1 MLLFNTGKVC
11 MSEYTEKLKSELD
24 ELENVEDEAIEIEEE
39 PITRYDI
46 TSYGVDFD
54 VEGLVKRIK
63 RGDIFVPPFQRN
75 FVWKLSESSRLIE
88 SLLLGLPVPGIFLAQ
103 EQDTG
108 KMLVIDGQQR
118 LLSLLYFFE
127 GVFNPNKEQTKPKVF
142 ALEKVQP
149 QFDGQTYQMLSPKD
163 RISLENCVIH
173 ATVVKQ
179 DLPSDDDTSIYHIYE
194 RLNSGGRKL
203 TPQEI
208 RTAVFHGRLL
218 DSINMLNRHPS
229 WRTIY
234 GNTNERMKDEELI
247 LRFFAMLESY
257 EDYKPP
263 MTEFISLFC
272 KKHRNDQNG
281 KFETYAKLFKRCC
294 DLFCTLS
301 NGRPFRLAN
310 ALNVAFFEAAMVG
323 LASVISNGK
332 EPSLNQLAPAYDL
345 LKSNAEFLSVI
356 SQSTGNPISLRKR
369 IDLAK
374 AAFA

>member
-1 MLLFNTGKVC
+1 
-11 MSEYTEKLKSELD
+11 MSKYTEELRSELE
-24 ELENVEDEAIEIEEE
+24 ELENVEDEATEIEVE

-46 TSYGVDFD
+46 TSYGIDFD
-54 VEGLVKRIK
+54 IEGLVKRIK

-75 FVWKLSESSRLIE
+75 FVWKIAESSRLIE

-127 GVFNPNKEQTKPKVF
+127 GVFNPKEEQTKSKIF
-142 ALEKVQP
+142 KLEKVQP
-149 QFDGQTYQMLSPKD
+149 QFVGKTYQTLKPKD
-163 RISLENCVIH
+163 RIDLENCVIH

-179 DLPSDDDTSIYHIYE
+179 DLPTDDDTSIYHIYE

-208 RTAVFHGRLL
+208 RTAVFHGKLL
-218 DSINMLNRHPS
+218 DDISVLNKYPS
-229 WRTIY
+229 WRRIY
-234 GNTNERMKDEELI
+234 GKTNERMKDEELI
-247 LRFFAMLESY
+247 VRFFAMFEAYES
-257 EDYKPP
+257 YKPP

-281 KFETYAKLFKRCC
+281 KIEAYSILFKRCC
-294 DLFCTLS
+294 DLFSTLS
-301 NGRPFRLAN
+301 NGRPFRLAT

-323 LASVISNGK
+323 LASAINNGE
-332 EPSLNQLAPAYDL
+332 EPTMAQLQSAYDS
-345 LKSNAEFLSVI
+345 LKSNDDFKSVI
-356 SQSTGNPISLRKR
+356 SQSTGNQASLRER
-369 IDLAK
+369 IELAK
-374 AAFA
+374 KAFA